1 MDPDRVS
8 WFESFPETSL
18 RLIESSGVG
27 CEAAVIDVGG
37 GGALLTRHLLEA
49 GFQDLS
55 VLEISPTGLE
65 AARAR
70 LGARAG
76 EVQWIE
82 ADVRFFKPSR
92 KWDLWH
98 DRAVFHF
105 LTEAGD
111 RTAYWQTLKRAVD
124 PGGRVILAT
133 FGPEGPT
140 RCSGL
145 NVRRYSKDTLS
156 DELGTDFSLTDSCV
170 EVHTTPGGTTQQFLY
185 ALFHRLA

>member
-1 MDPDRVS
+1 M
-8 WFESFPETSL
+8 EC
-18 RLIESSGVG
+18 G
-27 CEAAVIDVGG
+27 AAVIDVGG
-37 GGALLTRHLLEA
+37 GGALLTRHLLEV
-49 GFQDLS
+49 GFQDLT
-55 VLEISPTGLE
+55 VLDISPTGLE

-111 RTAYWQTLKRAVD
+111 RAAYRQTLKRAVD

-133 FGPEGPT
+133 FGPDGPT

-145 NVRRYSKDTLS
+145 DVRCYSEEMLS
-156 DELGTDFSLTDSCV
+156 AELGPGFGLTDSCV
-170 EVHTTPGGTTQQFLY
+170 EMHTTPDGATQQFLY
-185 ALFHRLA
+185 ALFRRLA